1 MAIINLVLSIILCK
15 FIGMTGVIL
24 GMAMFM
30 LQIIELISEG
40 KTEKISDIEN
50 EIENGTLVAYITKKY
65 NTNLI
70 TYESEK
76 K

>member
-40 KTEKISDIEN
+40 KTEK
-50 EIENGTLVAYITKKY
+50 Y
-65 NTNLI
+65 LI
-70 TYESEK
+70 LKMKLKMEH
-76 K
+76 